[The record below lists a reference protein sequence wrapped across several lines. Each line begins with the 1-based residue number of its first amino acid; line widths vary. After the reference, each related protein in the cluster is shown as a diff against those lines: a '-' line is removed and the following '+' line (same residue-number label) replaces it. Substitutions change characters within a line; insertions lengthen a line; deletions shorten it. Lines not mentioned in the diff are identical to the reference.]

1 MYTLFK
7 RGLQVPGAH
16 NLCSLWKCNHS
27 KYILWIMMYF
37 DVKIVEH
44 QYINREHLSCVW
56 ARVLNRNLNCLR
68 FMIYIDLLPDQTES
82 LEKLDFFPLQ
92 SWYLSLAG
100 AWLLTRKKDR
110 QAWILI
116 VQSIIHGPKYKN
128 VRHLMNRII
137 GAPHPHSITCLVL
150 TFCIMCRL
158 NIVL

>member
-1 MYTLFK
+1 M
-7 RGLQVPGAH
+7 PGAH
-16 NLCSLWKCNHS
+16 HLWSLWKCNHS
-27 KYILWIMMYF
+27 NYILWIMMCF

-44 QYINREHLSCVW
+44 RYINREHLSCVW

-82 LEKLDFFPLQ
+82 LEKLDVFPLQ
-92 SWYLSLAG
+92 SSYLSLAG

-137 GAPHPHSITCLVL
+137 GAPLLILIQLLAWCSHFVSCVDWILYFSIT
-150 TFCIMCRL
+150 T
-158 NIVL
+158 